1 MLCILESGIVHRQRF
16 FNRKELSSQARMLIP
31 MRILTKQH
39 TYRFS
44 ILSSLLF
51 ATCCLSSRQE
61 AWADIYRFVTIDGVE
76 SFTDSPLQ
84 KDAHLVIREPAKN
97 TRRKSA
103 RNLSRETSQTP
114 APSLKEIIEK
124 TVQAQINPERNPNNA
139 VETLLPVNG
148 TITSGVGMRVDPIDG
163 HWRQHNGLDIAVP
176 EGTPVQAVAD
186 GVVAYS
192 GLRSGYGWTVLIEHD
207 NGMITLYGHNSKN
220 RVEQG
225 QQIKKGTIIALAGS
239 TGRST
244 GPHVH
249 FEAWQSG
256 NNITAAFMPG
266 SSMKIASATH
276 ATRQRIQFRKE
287 VLADG
292 SLLITNLPAS
302 VP

>member
-1 MLCILESGIVHRQRF
+1 
-16 FNRKELSSQARMLIP
+16 

-39 TYRFS
+39 TCRFI
-44 ILSSLLF
+44 ILHGLLLI
-51 ATCCLSSRQE
+51 TCCLPPQQE
-61 AWADIYRFVTIDGVE
+61 AQADIYRFVTIDGIE

-84 KDAHLVIREPAKN
+84 KDAHLVIRETAKN

-103 RNLSRETSQTP
+103 RNLSRETNQTP

-124 TVQAQINPERNPNNA
+124 TVQAQITPERSPHST
-139 VETLLPVNG
+139 VEALLPVNG

-176 EGTPVQAVAD
+176 EGTPVHTVAD
-186 GVVAYS
+186 GVVVYS

-207 NGMITLYGHNSKN
+207 NGMITLYGHNSQN
-220 RVEQG
+220 RVDQG
-225 QQIKKGTIIALAGS
+225 QQVKKGTIIALAGS

-256 NNITAAFMPG
+256 NNITAAFIPG
-266 SSMKIASATH
+266 SSIKIASATQ
-276 ATRQRIQFRKE
+276 ASRQRIQFRKE

-292 SLLITNLPAS
+292 SLLITNLPSS